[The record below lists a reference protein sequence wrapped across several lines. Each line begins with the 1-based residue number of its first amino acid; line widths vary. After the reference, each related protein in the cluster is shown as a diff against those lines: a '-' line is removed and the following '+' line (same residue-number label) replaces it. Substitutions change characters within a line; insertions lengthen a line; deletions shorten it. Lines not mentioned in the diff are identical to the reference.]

1 MYYINQLQSPSRSRC
16 ASAYLVRLKF
26 FVDIE
31 CNRVEI
37 EIRCRVFGSDYLINF
52 SLYVQLF
59 VQEVENGQQSNDRAE
74 AAGSAAE
81 SAEQCVGFFSGTKVV
96 KQNFIYG

>member
-52 SLYVQLF
+52 SL
-59 VQEVENGQQSNDRAE
+59 EVENGQQSNDRAE